1 MSLILQENYRFVL
14 RFYRLATVNIL
25 SNLMIPLSSLVSVAF
40 LGHLEDVSYLTG
52 VLLSTI
58 LFNLTYSLLA
68 FLRMSTT
75 GLTAQALGQDDQEAM
90 LLVGL
95 RNGIIALGLSI
106 LILTLQY
113 PFRELGFSLLS
124 ATPEVKASGIA
135 YFNAR
140 IWGVPAVLLNFVLIG
155 WFLGREQSGKVLL
168 LSAIG
173 NMSNIVLDYLFIVRQ
188 GWQATGAGISQASSQ
203 YLILLLGMIL
213 ASKQIHWKDILSV
226 AQRLL
231 DLPAFK
237 FTFSLNGNIFVKTLA
252 IISGL
257 AIFNVLSSR
266 MGTTI
271 FAENALIVQIIVLAF
286 YFFEGLGYATE
297 TLTGIFKGQ
306 QANDKLKFLVQI
318 AGGTGVL
325 LGLTFAV
332 WCILFPRTVFGLLTN
347 HDEVIE
353 FIDIYIPWLLI
364 ILTFYSISIILDGY
378 FIGLTEG
385 LILRNVALIAFG
397 VGFAP
402 VALIATYFHNNH
414 MLWLALSCFMV
425 IRAVA
430 LLVHLPRTLHTD
442 WGKSSEHDMSSNLM
456 SESLAAK
463 PLQK

>member
-1 MSLILQENYRFVL
+1 MSLILPEDYDFVP
-14 RFYRLATVNIL
+14 RFYRLAAVNII
-25 SNLMIPLSSLVSVAF
+25 SNSMIPLSGLISIAF
-40 LGHLEDVSYLTG
+40 LGHLREVRYLTG

-58 LFNLTYSLLA
+58 LFNLTYGLLG

-75 GLTAQALGQDDQEAM
+75 GLTAQAVGQDDREAM

-95 RNGIIALGLSI
+95 RNGIIALSLGI

-113 PFRELGFSLLS
+113 PLREIGFSLLS
-124 ATPEVKASGIA
+124 GTPDVKASAIA

-173 NMSNIVLDYLFIVRQ
+173 NIANIVLDYLFIVRQ
-188 GWQATGAGISQASSQ
+188 GWESTGAGISQASSQ

-213 ASKQIHWKDILSV
+213 ASQQIQWKEIPSV
-226 AQRLL
+226 ARRLL

-237 FTFSLNGNIFVKTLA
+237 STFTLNANIFVKNLA
-252 IISGL
+252 IISSL
-257 AIFNVLSSR
+257 AIFSGLSSG

-271 FAENALIVQIIVLAF
+271 FAENALIVQIIALAC
-286 YFFEGLGYATE
+286 YCFEGLGYATE

-306 QANDKLKFLVQI
+306 QANDKLKFLLEI

-325 LGLTFAV
+325 LGFTFAL
-332 WCILFPRTVFGLLTN
+332 WCIVFPQTVFGLLTN

-353 FIDIYIPWLLI
+353 FIDMYIPWLLV
-364 ILTFYSISIILDGY
+364 ILTFYSISVVLEGY

-385 LILRNVALIAFG
+385 RILRNVALIAMG

-402 VALIATYFHNNH
+402 VALTASYFHNNH
-414 MLWLALSCFMV
+414 ILWLSLSCFMV
-425 IRAVA
+425 VRAVA
-430 LLVHLPRTLHTD
+430 LAVQLPRTLRPD
-442 WGKSSEHDMSSNLM
+442 YANNSV
-456 SESLAAK
+456 SLAK
-463 PLQK
+463 LIVK